1 MMNVEEIEKE
11 IEKYQKGENKKHW
24 QNKNIDITIKGKKT
38 SFNVNGFGICEND
51 NFSIESSRYY
61 LEFEIINPKGNKGSI
76 VSIMM
81 NPSDQTNPDNQTID
95 NTVTNVIRMAYVSGY
110 SKVIILNSF
119 PYINGNDD
127 ESLTQYDKLK
137 KDKDKTS
144 HKIELN
150 INKEFIGK
158 FLENQNKQDILLA
171 WGGDMKN
178 TKEDYAEI
186 LKKYEDK
193 IFVYNITSDDD
204 FPMHPSPKN
213 QKEVNKILNGEKK
226 LKKVQLILGDNRRK
240 KIAVAY
246 K

>member
-24 QNKNIDITIKGKKT
+24 QNKKIDITIKGKET
-38 SFNVNGFGICEND
+38 SFSVNGFGICEND
-51 NFSIESSRYY
+51 NFSIESYRYY

-95 NTVTNVIRMAYVSGY
+95 STVTNVIRMAYVSGY

-119 PYINGNDD
+119 PYINGNGKQSLEKFD
-127 ESLTQYDKLK
+127 EISDNNQLK
-137 KDKDKTS
+137 
-144 HKIELN
+144 
-150 INKEFIGK
+150 INKGFIK
-158 FLENQNKQDILLA
+158 NFLENIKNHDILLA

-178 TKEDYAEI
+178 TKEDYAKI

-193 IFVYNITSDDD
+193 IFVYNITSND
-204 FPMHPSPKN
+204 FPMHPSQYN
-213 QKEVNKILNGEKK
+213 QNEVNKILNGEKK